1 MTPFFNIKDHNLF
14 LISDAEQEAQNI
26 IEECIADYDACG
38 YSPVYVSPNSLEL
51 GTLVVSELDDN
62 KRLTFARL
70 QVQGTGTRI
79 EVCLSSSVINI

>member
-1 MTPFFNIKDHNLF
+1 MNSFFNINHHNLF
-14 LISDAEQEAQNI
+14 LTSDAEQEARNI
-26 IEECIADYDACG
+26 IEECITDYETCG

-79 EVCLSSSVINI
+79 EVSLSSHVINN